1 MPTNTKKVA
10 KPSPSVELITNR
22 TAKPTKLP
30 NLMKTYLELFF
41 CSFVLIANFSLFC
54 TIVYNPKLSSFLSIF
69 LRFFK
74 MCSMYVMWFIMC

>member
-1 MPTNTKKVA
+1 
-10 KPSPSVELITNR
+10 
-22 TAKPTKLP
+22 
-30 NLMKTYLELFF
+30 MKTYLELFF

-74 MCSMYVMWFIMC
+74 MCSMYVMWFIMCCFLIWRIIDLLAKIEG